1 MTNFKSI
8 TTLALTAA
16 FALPAT
22 ALNAYADQYTD
33 KAGKQMED
41 AATTAQANIEGRDV
55 VSTKGEAI
63 GSVEKLVVSK
73 DDNKLHA
80 VVSVG
85 GFLGVGD
92 KDVAVP
98 YEKLQIGA
106 ENVTI
111 MTQEAKTDLRNM
123 PEYDE
128 SKFSSYDKKA
138 KKGIKAPKNEEL
150 DRKY

>member
-1 MTNFKSI
+1 MTNFKNLTSFA
-8 TTLALTAA
+8 LAAA

-22 ALNAYADQYTD
+22 AINAYADQYND

-41 AATTAQANIEGRDV
+41 TITTERADIEGRDV
-55 VSTKGEAI
+55 VSSKGEAI

-73 DDNKLHA
+73 SDNKLHA

-85 GFLGVGD
+85 GFLGIGD

-98 YEKLQIGA
+98 YEKLQIGT

-111 MTQEAKTDLRNM
+111 MTQEAETDLRNM

-128 SKFSSYDKKA
+128 SKFSRYDNKA
-138 KKGIKAPKNEEL
+138 TKGIKAPKHDDTE
-150 DRKY
+150 RKY